1 MRVKINN
8 KWLGYQLSG
17 DILQL
22 DGEGEYEGDQ
32 ESQGGED
39 GVVSQVLHEVL
50 VTKIVVTEA
59 TLHPWD
65 FFAFLVMVIQFQKS
79 DN

>member
-1 MRVKINN
+1 MVE
-8 KWLGYQLSG
+8 LSG

-22 DGEGEYEGDQ
+22 DGEGEHEGDQ
-32 ESQGGED
+32 ESQEGEA
-39 GVVSQVLHEVL
+39 GVVSQV
-50 VTKIVVTEA
+50 TQIVVTEA

-65 FFAFLVMVIQFQKS
+65 FFAFLVMVIQFHKS